1 MFQKEIKILIVDD
14 MSTMRRIVKNGLNDL
29 GYDTI
34 ENAKNGQLGWE
45 IIETS
50 HSEGS
55 PIELVMCDW
64 NMPVCTGLEL
74 LQKVRADEKTK
85 DLPFIMLTAKSEEKD
100 MQEAQ
105 DAGVS
110 AYLTKPFSGGELENT
125 LREVFEKKAA
135 A

>member
-45 IIETS
+45 IIENALN
-50 HSEGS
+50 EGS

-74 LQKVRADEKTK
+74 LQKVRADDRTK

-105 DAGVS
+105 AAGVS
-110 AYLTKPFSGGELENT
+110 GYLTKPFSGGELENT

>member
-14 MSTMRRIVKNGLNDL
+14 MSTMRRIVKNGLSDL
-29 GYDTI
+29 GYNTI
-34 ENAKNGQLGWE
+34 ENAKNGELGWQ
-45 IIETS
+45 IIES
-50 HSEGS
+50 SLNEGN

-74 LQKVRADEKTK
+74 LQKVRADDRTK
-85 DLPFIMLTAKSEEKD
+85 GLPFIMLTAKSEEKD
-100 MQEAQ
+100 MKEAEE
-105 DAGVS
+105 AGVS
-110 AYLTKPFSGGELENT
+110 GYLTKPFSGGELENT